1 MEDKRRAKEKRLG
14 GKKDVEIRRE
24 EIKGNDLRLKESRR
38 VERETKKKRGD
49 VIRQNERRNKVLEE

>member
-1 MEDKRRAKEKRLG
+1 M
-14 GKKDVEIRRE
+14 EIRRE

-49 VIRQNERRNKVLEE
+49 GIRQNERRNKVLEE

>member
-1 MEDKRRAKEKRLG
+1 M
-14 GKKDVEIRRE
+14 EIRRE